1 MEIDN
6 PEDKLVIIP
15 ERVIHIL
22 LKKLMYIQNELTY
35 VKNKAYLNS
44 EDYDA
49 SGKVMGAKQEDYDTE
64 KIVMGASEADND
76 AQELIMGASAGD
88 NDAQEL
94 IMGAS
99 AGDNDAQE
107 LIMGASDVDN
117 APPKKSVPA
126 NDDASHSQKERNPV
140 SSMAQTLAKLG
151 GSASDSDKLHTFFEQ
166 GLGEALQQYVKNGDR
181 QHSLYNYYSNFVEAV
196 AEKNSSADRQK
207 IDASNLPLEETH
219 VLPKEIPYNNHSR
232 AMVRLYLFQTLPR
245 KTKKPN
251 YLTVVQEI
259 MFLHNNESAT
269 RAQLKDL
276 TGLSVTGLSK
286 HLLKL
291 ISYGIIKTNANKEY
305 VLGDKSMHILLK
317 IYGVPKVPPAL

>member
-1 MEIDN
+1 MEKAFKVIDD
-6 PEDKLVIIP
+6 E
-15 ERVIHIL
+15 
-22 LKKLMYIQNELTY
+22 
-35 VKNKAYLNS
+35 NKWR
-44 EDYDA
+44 D
-49 SGKVMGAKQEDYDTE
+49 
-64 KIVMGASEADND
+64 
-76 AQELIMGASAGD
+76 
-88 NDAQEL
+88 
-94 IMGAS
+94 
-99 AGDNDAQE
+99 
-107 LIMGASDVDN
+107 
-117 APPKKSVPA
+117 
-126 NDDASHSQKERNPV
+126 SQKERNPV

-196 AEKNSSADRQK
+196 AEKNSSADRQR
-207 IDASNLPLEETH
+207 IDTSNLPLEETH

-232 AMVRLYLFQTLPR
+232 AMVRLYLFQTLPQ

-269 RAQLKDL
+269 GAQLKDL